1 MKVTIKDLDLN
12 NKNVIIRVDF
22 NVPIKEG
29 KIVDDTRIVNS
40 LETIRYCLDKANK
53 IILLSHLGRIKTEED
68 KEKNSLELVAK
79 RLSELLGI
87 NVLFIKELEFDKIKS
102 IINSTDNRLILLENT
117 RYYDLDGKLESG
129 CSEELA
135 NNYASLG
142 DVFINDAFGTIHR
155 AHASNVGIANV
166 LPSGIGF
173 LVEKEL
179 KELEYLDNPERPYL
193 VVMGG
198 SKVSDKIKVI
208 ENLITKCDK
217 LVIGGAMAFTF
228 LKAKGINTG
237 KSLVEDEYLDFC
249 RDIINKYNDKL
260 VLPVDV
266 LVSKEISDKEFS
278 NKNVNELNNDDIGL
292 DLGYT
297 TIDTVK
303 EILDNSKTVFWNGPL
318 GYYEIDAYFNA
329 TKSLLEYLTTKNIK
343 TILGGGDIVAC
354 ATKLGIEDKIYHIS
368 TGGGATLEYL
378 EGEELPGLKIIKNK

>member
-12 NKNVIIRVDF
+12 NKKVIVRVDF

-87 NVLFIKELEFDKIKS
+87 NVLFIKELEFDKIKN

-198 SKVSDKIKVI
+198 SKISDKIKVI

-249 RDIINKYNDKL
+249 KDIISKYNDKL

-278 NKNVNELNNDDIGL
+278 NKMINELNNDDIGL

>member
-1 MKVTIKDLDLN
+1 MKTIKDFDLN
-12 NKNVIIRVDF
+12 NKKVIIRVDF

-53 IILLSHLGRIKTEED
+53 VILLSHLGRIKTEED

-87 NVLFIKELEFDKIKS
+87 NVLFIKELEFDKIKN

-278 NKNVNELNNDDIGL
+278 NKMINELNNDDIGL